1 MMRNSTA
8 KTGTKGWKNHEDSE
22 EEGIRRELLKLAE
35 ENRLLKENITE
46 MQKQIY
52 EGYKRI
58 KELTD
63 EKDSLIAKHSADDG
77 IVSSSSGG
85 RQIRS
90 WSFWNGPRSL

>member
-1 MMRNSTA
+1 ME
-8 KTGTKGWKNHEDSE
+8 KGWKNHENSE
-22 EEGIRRELLKLAE
+22 AESIRRELLKLAE

-52 EGYKRI
+52 EGYERI

-63 EKDSLIAKHSADDG
+63 EKNALIANNRSDDG

-85 RQIRS
+85 RKLRS
-90 WSFWNGPRSL
+90 WSWWNSTRPS

>member
-1 MMRNSTA
+1 ME
-8 KTGTKGWKNHEDSE
+8 KGWKNHEDSKA
-22 EEGIRRELLKLAE
+22 EGVRRELLKLAE

-52 EGYKRI
+52 EGYERI

-63 EKDSLIAKHSADDG
+63 EKNSLITKHSAADG

-85 RQIRS
+85 REVRS
-90 WSFWNGPRSL
+90 WSWWNST